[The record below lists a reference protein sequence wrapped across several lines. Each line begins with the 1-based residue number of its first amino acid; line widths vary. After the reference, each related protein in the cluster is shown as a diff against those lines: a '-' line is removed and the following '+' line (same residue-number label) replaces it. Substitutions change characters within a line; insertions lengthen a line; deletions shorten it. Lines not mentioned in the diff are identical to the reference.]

1 MNKDKNEKVPLLHIY
16 PQKHHPN
23 DDVVIVSNKTALLR
37 LKEGIEMA
45 LEKGEGDCRAITS
58 DMETYQLKIILND
71 EDWQSEFWRRLQLPL
86 FEIDESEEGNIL
98 SVEDILGFDIKNSE
112 DLREKQPIVD
122 EYNKRN
128 MEMRKKIMEIIE
140 RNKQSD

>member
-1 MNKDKNEKVPLLHIY
+1 MRWLLKREK
-16 PQKHHPN
+16 
-23 DDVVIVSNKTALLR
+23 
-37 LKEGIEMA
+37 
-45 LEKGEGDCRAITS
+45 GDCRATTS
-58 DMETYQLKIILND
+58 DMETYQFKIILND

-86 FEIDESEEGNIL
+86 FEIDESEEGDIL

-128 MEMRKKIMEIIE
+128 MEMREKIMEIIE